1 MKSNPLCINYS
12 LKLTAMIT
20 SETIEENSN
29 YEIRHYTGSTEF
41 GGCSCFKD
49 CDCRNNFIKQK
60 VEHYTLT
67 IIKRTSKKTK
77 SKTFYYDTLE
87 QVQDHIN
94 KDK

>member
-1 MKSNPLCINYS
+1 
-12 LKLTAMIT
+12 MIT
-20 SETIEENSN
+20 SETIEENNN
-29 YEIRHYTGSTEF
+29 YEIRHYTGCTEF
-41 GGCSCFKD
+41 RGCSCFND

-87 QVQDHIN
+87 QVQTHLN
-94 KDK
+94 QTK